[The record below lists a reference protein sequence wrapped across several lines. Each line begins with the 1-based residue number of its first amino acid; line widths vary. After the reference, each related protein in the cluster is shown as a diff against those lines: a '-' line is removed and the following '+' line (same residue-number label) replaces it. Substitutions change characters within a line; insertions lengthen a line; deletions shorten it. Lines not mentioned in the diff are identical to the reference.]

1 MPVNYGY
8 LNNEEYKALRKV
20 LGFSQAEAQYF
31 HGLKNIRTIN
41 QWESGRNN
49 ISECACNKMTKYSK
63 LMFEYI
69 KDKFFEFRQHRSQ
82 PAIFLSY
89 KEDEK
94 AENLKPVLEFFPC
107 LSVYKMTV
115 YRAYVEA
122 IQRGFDAH
130 IVIFNKE
137 DFESYLVALNVED
150 NLQAR
155 ENWARLHYLKYKRQ
169 A

>member
-1 MPVNYGY
+1 MTINNGH
-8 LNNEEYKALRKV
+8 LNAEEYRALRKV
-20 LGFSQAEAQYF
+20 LGFSQQEAQNF
-31 HGLKNIRTIN
+31 HGLKDIQSVRR
-41 QWESGRNN
+41 WEKGKNTTSA
-49 ISECACNKMTKYSK
+49 CACTKILG
-63 LMFEYI
+63 LMKTASEYI

-89 KEDEK
+89 NDEEDFKYIAPIIKEFS
-94 AENLKPVLEFFPC
+94 A

-122 IQRGFDAH
+122 LSRNFDAH

-150 NLQAR
+150 SLQAR
-155 ENWARLHYLKYKRQ
+155 ENWARLHYLKYKRL
-169 A
+169 

>member
-20 LGFSQAEAQYF
+20 LGFSQAEAQEF

-49 ISECACNKMTKYSK
+49 TSECACNKMTKYSK
-63 LMFEYI
+63 LMFEHI

-82 PAIFLSY
+82 PAILLSY
-89 KEDEK
+89 KEDET
-94 AENLKPVLEFFPC
+94 AENIKPVLEFFPC
-107 LSVYKMTV
+107 LSVYKMTI

-122 IQRGFDAH
+122 MNRGFDAH
-130 IVIFNKE
+130 IITFDAKLYK
-137 DFESYLVALNVED
+137 SYLQALDLED
-150 NLQAR
+150 NLKTR
-155 ENWARLHYLKYKRQ
+155 EDWARYHYLKFKR
-169 A
+169 